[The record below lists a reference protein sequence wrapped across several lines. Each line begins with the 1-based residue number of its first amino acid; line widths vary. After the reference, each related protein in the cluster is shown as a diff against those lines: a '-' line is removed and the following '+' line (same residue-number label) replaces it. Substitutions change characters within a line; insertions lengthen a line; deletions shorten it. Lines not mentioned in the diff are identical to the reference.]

1 MLTLQARHRLDI
13 RLSDF
18 AYALAACAGAHNAER
33 LTSEL
38 EAAWSPRG
46 QGLACRSVRSG
57 FHLLLAALD
66 LPAGAEVLVSAVT
79 HPHMVRIPRPHR
91 PVAVALD
98 P

>member
-13 RLSDF
+13 RFSDL
-18 AYALAACAGAHNAER
+18 AYALAACAWAHDAER

-57 FHLLLAALD
+57 FHLLLSELD

-79 HPHMVRIPRPHR
+79 HRVRG
-91 PVAVALD
+91 
-98 P
+98 